1 MGEANMVE
9 IIIDSAMIETIL
21 AILAPVIALIIT
33 NIKKKLGY
41 EQGDMAFNQL
51 KNWAEQLD
59 ELSNIFTELK
69 PISSEL
75 TILVDDARQVW
86 NDPANNSVKL
96 MEIFIKANKLYTEAM
111 ILMKNY
117 KNIKGENT
125 LADVLKEAA

>member
-1 MGEANMVE
+1 MVE

>member
-21 AILAPVIALIIT
+21 AILAPIIALIIT

>member
-1 MGEANMVE
+1 MVE

-75 TILVDDARQVW
+75 TILVDDARQIW
-86 NDPANNSVKL
+86 NDPADNSVKL
-96 MEIFIKANKLYTEAM
+96 TEIFIKANKLYTEAM

>member
-75 TILVDDARQVW
+75 TILVDDARQIW
-86 NDPANNSVKL
+86 NDPADNSVKL
-96 MEIFIKANKLYTEAM
+96 TEIFIKANKLYTEAM